1 MKRCPTCQSTYT
13 DDSLRF
19 CLQDGAQL
27 VRAGEAPSRRFDPD
41 ATLREDF
48 VERDDQPPPTEILDA
63 RIAPTARIASPAP
76 TEVVNRRATRH
87 GPPQNIAPAPESS
100 GTAIKAALIT
110 LAAVLLMVAGL
121 SLWLWL
127 RSSGQSN
134 RNAAASE
141 NDRRAG
147 NENGEAYSK
156 GNGATSAPPGKIT
169 ATASSTRPPLAGN
182 TYEAANALDGR
193 LMTAWVEGVSGPG
206 LGEWIRCDFEREVT
220 LKRVSIAPGYFKSPQ
235 IWARNNRVSAATLY
249 FSDGTSRR
257 FGFDDRMEEQP
268 LEVGAIRTSWVRIVI
283 NDVYPGTDP
292 DTAISQLAFEWE

>member
-27 VRAGEAPSRRFDPD
+27 VRAGEAPSSFDPD

-48 VERDDQPPPTEILDA
+48 VERNDRPPPTEILDA
-63 RIAPTARIASPAP
+63 RIAPTARMRSPAP

-87 GPPQNIAPAPESS
+87 GPQQNIAPAPESS
-100 GTAIKAALIT
+100 MTAIKAAVIVL
-110 LAAVLLMVAGL
+110 AVLLPIVAGL
-121 SLWLWL
+121 GLWLWL
-127 RSSGQSN
+127 RSSGESN

-147 NENGEAYSK
+147 NENGGAYSNR
-156 GNGATSAPPGKIT
+156 NGPTSAPPGRIT

-182 TYEAANALDGR
+182 TYEPANALDGR

-206 LGEWIRCDFEREVT
+206 IGEWIRCDFEREVT
-220 LKRVSIAPGYFKSPQ
+220 LKRISIAPGYFKSPQ

-257 FGFDDRMEEQP
+257 FGFDDRMEEQL

-283 NDVYPGTDP
+283 DDVYTGTDP